1 METSIEFADMQHTS
15 ACWHE
20 KNDCSVKALAIA
32 LDIRYAD
39 AWYTT
44 RRCGRKYQKGM
55 PIEDFFMAVLSKLR
69 HVKQVE
75 YTGPTGNFIR
85 KFREGT
91 FILGHLKHVYVY
103 KDGTMHDDTLNWE
116 SPIITVWQIL

>member
-15 ACWHE
+15 ACWRE

-32 LDIRYAD
+32 LGIRYAD

-44 RRCGRKYQKGM
+44 RRCGRKYRKGM
-55 PIEDFFMAVLSKLR
+55 PIEDFFTAVLSKLR

-85 KFREGT
+85 KFRKGI
-91 FILGHLKHVYVY
+91 FILEYPGHVHVY
-103 KDGTMHDDTLNWE
+103 KDGTMHDDTSNWG
-116 SPIITVWQIL
+116 SHTIKVWQIL